1 MRRESYKT
9 KTTSKSSEIADASFI
24 GLECDSGDVSNCND
38 GTDESS
44 PPELQGYLILSET
57 ETKCGSKCN
66 NDPTLRSSTSKSL
79 RSYWTLYTSQAI
91 DIVELCWKF
100 IIAMQLRYERPKWFI
115 YFQLKNKTLSS
126 KSWLID
132 KHTFL
137 QKNSVVLIT
146 WAGYIEMHGGPFDKD
161 YFPWGLCIWI

>member
-24 GLECDSGDVSNCND
+24 GLECESGDVSNCND

-44 PPELQGYLILSET
+44 PSELQGYLILSET

-91 DIVELCWKF
+91 DIVELC
-100 IIAMQLRYERPKWFI
+100 
-115 YFQLKNKTLSS
+115 
-126 KSWLID
+126 
-132 KHTFL
+132 
-137 QKNSVVLIT
+137 
-146 WAGYIEMHGGPFDKD
+146 
-161 YFPWGLCIWI
+161 

>member
-91 DIVELCWKF
+91 DIVELC
-100 IIAMQLRYERPKWFI
+100 
-115 YFQLKNKTLSS
+115 
-126 KSWLID
+126 
-132 KHTFL
+132 
-137 QKNSVVLIT
+137 
-146 WAGYIEMHGGPFDKD
+146 
-161 YFPWGLCIWI
+161 